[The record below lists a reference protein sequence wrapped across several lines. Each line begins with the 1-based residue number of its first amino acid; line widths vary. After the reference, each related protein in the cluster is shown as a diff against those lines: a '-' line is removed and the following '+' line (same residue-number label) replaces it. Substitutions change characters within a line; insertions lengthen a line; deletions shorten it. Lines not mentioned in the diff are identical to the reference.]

1 MIPSNFQTFQSHS
14 FATVGL
20 SGLVLMVN
28 LGVFTP
34 SMVTFASE
42 TQTGVTFFLLRQ
54 EIYTRTGGGQN
65 ESLTI
70 FLEA

>member
-1 MIPSNFQTFQSHS
+1 
-14 FATVGL
+14 
-20 SGLVLMVN
+20 MVN

-42 TQTGVTFFLLRQ
+42 TQTGVTFFLLTQ
-54 EIYTRTGGGQN
+54 EIYTRILGWDGGREGQN
-65 ESLTI
+65 ETLTI